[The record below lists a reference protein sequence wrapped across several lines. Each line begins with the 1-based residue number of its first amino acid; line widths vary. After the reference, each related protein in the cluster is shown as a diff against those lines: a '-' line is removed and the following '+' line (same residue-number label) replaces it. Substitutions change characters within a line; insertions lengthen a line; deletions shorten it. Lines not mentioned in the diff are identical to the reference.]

1 MMNNKLQINK
11 IIEKYP
17 IAAVC
22 LFAFICLFPAMLLR
36 DFTPSNELRYLS
48 IADEAIAGGNIFAFT
63 NHGVPYADKP
73 PLYFWIV
80 MLCRLIFGHH
90 SCFALSLFS
99 LVPAFVIVNVMDKWV
114 MSKAP
119 VADRMAAAMM
129 LLTCGMF
136 LGTAVVLRMDML
148 MCMFIVLAL
157 RSFYRIYTGEDV
169 SGKESWML
177 PVWTFMAL
185 FTKGPVGLIVPPLGI
200 LVFLVVKGKWRETG
214 RYLGWK
220 TWGVIAVLFALW
232 ILAAFL
238 DGGKEYINNLL
249 FKQTV
254 GRAVNAFTHNKPFW
268 FYLAAIWW
276 SVAPYCLLLVGAF
289 VTSLLPAGRK
299 SHPQGERCDFIPAS
313 AVRSDAEVL
322 FVCVIAATF
331 VMLSSFSSKL
341 PVYLCPI
348 FPFMVYLFPMV
359 LERTGGRRWMGWAIG
374 IPVAILAVAGLAA
387 SVALSGLVRIEAL
400 DALLEQYPFV
410 STISVKIAV
419 LLLFAGN
426 ALALYVLV
434 FKKIW
439 NLPIFLTGASMMLMI
454 YAASCV
460 IGQVNPYI
468 GYGPIC
474 SAVPGDSDVAVLYMR
489 RPENMDVY
497 LGRDLTDYRKDV
509 DSFIK
514 DLGSRTKGSAP
525 LTLLITADRMQKSEE
540 LMRIVNERGT
550 CTFSGPY
557 CAVTFR
563 QD

>member
-1 MMNNKLQINK
+1 
-11 IIEKYP
+11 
-17 IAAVC
+17 
-22 LFAFICLFPAMLLR
+22 
-36 DFTPSNELRYLS
+36 
-48 IADEAIAGGNIFAFT
+48 
-63 NHGVPYADKP
+63 
-73 PLYFWIV
+73 
-80 MLCRLIFGHH
+80 
-90 SCFALSLFS
+90 
-99 LVPAFVIVNVMDKWV
+99 
-114 MSKAP
+114 
-119 VADRMAAAMM
+119 
-129 LLTCGMF
+129 
-136 LGTAVVLRMDML
+136 
-148 MCMFIVLAL
+148 
-157 RSFYRIYTGEDV
+157 
-169 SGKESWML
+169 
-177 PVWTFMAL
+177 
-185 FTKGPVGLIVPPLGI
+185 
-200 LVFLVVKGKWRETG
+200 
-214 RYLGWK
+214 
-220 TWGVIAVLFALW
+220 
-232 ILAAFL
+232 
-238 DGGKEYINNLL
+238 
-249 FKQTV
+249 
-254 GRAVNAFTHNKPFW
+254 
-268 FYLAAIWW
+268 
-276 SVAPYCLLLVGAF
+276 
-289 VTSLLPAGRK
+289 
-299 SHPQGERCDFIPAS
+299 
-313 AVRSDAEVL
+313 
-322 FVCVIAATF
+322 
-331 VMLSSFSSKL
+331 
-341 PVYLCPI
+341 
-348 FPFMVYLFPMV
+348 
-359 LERTGGRRWMGWAIG
+359 MGWAIG

-497 LGRDLTDYRKDV
+497 LGRDVTDYRKDV